1 MDPYPATALKGIPCF
16 RNFSIGNDLFTTMF
30 TSQMGRG
37 KLHLGSFPRKPFG
50 IIARTTVMPRCSGV
64 KAIELVGLTVV
75 ACAVRAVCGGG
86 GHPVVAFL
94 HTPRAAPG
102 AGVLAACPLRRMRT
116 GFMNLQ
122 MSLEDEI
129 SSVRSMKVAE
139 IKRELSQRGLA
150 TDDMFEKE
158 EFVRRLAQARLD
170 KVPRS
175 TAGRVPHARR
185 ARAFD
190 HSRAVLRAHQP
201 LIYAVWKRVVR
212 RR

>member
-1 MDPYPATALKGIPCF
+1 MIA
-16 RNFSIGNDLFTTMF
+16 M
-30 TSQMGRG
+30 
-37 KLHLGSFPRKPFG
+37 PFFG
-50 IIARTTVMPRCSGV
+50 MR
-64 KAIELVGLTVV
+64 AIDLVGLTVV

-94 HTPRAAPG
+94 YTPRAAPG
-102 AGVLAACPLRRMRT
+102 GGGFAACPLRRMRT
-116 GFMNLQ
+116 GLMNLQ

-139 IKRELSQRGLA
+139 IKRELSQRGLV

-170 KVPRS
+170 KVPRR
-175 TAGRVPHARR
+175 TAGRVEWSTACASHTRIR
-185 ARAFD
+185 
-190 HSRAVLRAHQP
+190 SRSPVLRAYQP
-201 LIYAVWKRVVR
+201 FIHAVWKRVVR